1 MSLSSIA
8 EMASSKS
15 LLTRVAACAAQEGVP
30 GPLAW
35 ANGNMWEIV
44 SAPSWG
50 DKWAYASDS
59 WQVNANPDFGART
72 DVISDSD
79 ILAAVQAVH
88 TAAQTG

>member
-8 EMASSKS
+8 EMAASRS
-15 LLTRVAACAAQEGVP
+15 LLTRVAACAAQEGVS

-50 DKWAYASDS
+50 DKWAFASDN

-72 DVISDSD
+72 DVIGDSD
-79 ILAAVQAVH
+79 ILAAVQALNV
-88 TAAQTG
+88 APKP